1 MNNGDT
7 NSRVLVLNQNYEPL
21 NVCRWQRAVTLVFLD
36 KAIVVESDS
45 KTLHSPTIT
54 MPMPSVVRLV
64 RYIKRPLPKIKLSR
78 QSLMERDSYTCQYCG
93 KQSKHLTVDHI
104 VPRERGGRHTWS
116 NLVACCVDCN
126 VRKGNRTARQAEMK
140 LLKDPQ
146 RPRFIPYLS
155 FATMRRAL
163 TNEVWRDYLEPFAP
177 HLAPD

>member
-1 MNNGDT
+1 MNDGDT
-7 NSRVLVLNQNYEPL
+7 NGRVLVLNQNYEPL
-21 NVCRWQRAVTLVFLD
+21 NICRWQRAVTLVFLG
-36 KAIVVESDS
+36 KAILVESDS
-45 KTLHSPTIT
+45 KTLRSPTIT

-78 QSLMERDSYTCQYCG
+78 QSLMERDNYTCQYCG

-104 VPRERGGRHTWS
+104 VPRERGGRHRWS

-126 VRKGNRTARQAEMK
+126 VRKGNRTAREAGMK